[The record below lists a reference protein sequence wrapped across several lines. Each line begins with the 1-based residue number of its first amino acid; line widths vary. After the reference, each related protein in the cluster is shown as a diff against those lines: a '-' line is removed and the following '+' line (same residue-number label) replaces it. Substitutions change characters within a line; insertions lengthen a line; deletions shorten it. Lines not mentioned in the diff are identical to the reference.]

1 METDGMDATADVG
14 GEAGERGLFFQ
25 IGFQRCGTTSI
36 AAFFNRCGIACVHHD
51 QGRLA
56 RRMRVNMEAGVRP
69 LAGYDERYRAFT
81 NINWN
86 AADDYYDGFKHF
98 AALRHA
104 YGGRFILNVR
114 PVEHWVRSVMS
125 HKALRGRRLVESH
138 YALRFG
144 TTDLEEVAARWRA
157 EWEAHRRRVLAEIP
171 ADELLVFDI
180 ESDPPERLCDFAGVP
195 RACAR
200 FWTRENATLNPLGA
214 VISRSV
220 PLALKQRIPAPLKR
234 PLKNLL
240 AR

>member
-1 METDGMDATADVG
+1 MENDGTKATRDAR
-14 GEAGERGLFFQ
+14 GEAGAQGFYFQ
-25 IGFQRCGTTSI
+25 IGFQRCGTTSV

-56 RRMRVNMEAGVRP
+56 RRMRVNMEANARP

-98 AALRHA
+98 AALRRA
-104 YGGRFILNVR
+104 YGGRFILNTR
-114 PVEHWVRSVMS
+114 PVEHWVKSVMS
-125 HKALRGRRLVESH
+125 HKELRGRRHVEAH

-144 TTDLEEVAARWRA
+144 TTDTEEVAARWRD
-157 EWEAHRRRVLAEIP
+157 EWEDHHRRVVAELP
-171 ADELLVFDI
+171 AAELLVFDI
-180 ESDPPERLCDFAGVP
+180 ESDPPETLCDFVGVP

-200 FWTRENATLNPLGA
+200 FWTRENATMNPLGTL
-214 VISRSV
+214 ISRNV
-220 PLALKQRIPAPLKR
+220 PLPLKR
-234 PLKNLL
+234 RIPEPVKRPFKNWL

>member
-1 METDGMDATADVG
+1 MKTDRRKATTDAGND
-14 GEAGERGLFFQ
+14 AGEPGFFFQ

-36 AAFFNRCGIACVHHD
+36 AAFFNRCGIPCVHHD

-56 RRMRVNMEAGVRP
+56 RRMRVNMEAGAPP

-98 AALRHA
+98 AALRRA
-104 YGGRFILNVR
+104 YGGRFILNTR

-125 HKALRGRRLVESH
+125 HKALRGRRHAEAH
-138 YALRFG
+138 YSLRFG
-144 TTDLEEVAARWRA
+144 TTDPERVAACWRD
-157 EWEAHRRRVLAEIP
+157 EWEAHRRRVVAEIP

-180 ESDPPERLCDFAGVP
+180 ESDPPELLCDFAGVP
-195 RACAR
+195 RSCAR
-200 FWTRENATLNPLGA
+200 HWTRENATLNRAGA
-214 VISRSV
+214 LVSRSV
-220 PLALKQRIPAPLKR
+220 PLALKRRIPAPLKR
-234 PLKNLL
+234 PFKNWL